1 MSVGRRACTSPARAV
16 STEPPMWRWWGRN
29 PPVRLG
35 PKVHHPRSRGRD
47 LGPWSPTGGRWSDR
61 DMAIAD
67 TRTESSA
74 LFTVTGHDVV
84 SVTVEGVI
92 DGGAVRGF
100 DAVVDWLV
108 GSPEIVIDLR
118 ECAAMDG

>member
-1 MSVGRRACTSPARAV
+1 MT
-16 STEPPMWRWWGRN
+16 
-29 PPVRLG
+29 
-35 PKVHHPRSRGRD
+35 
-47 LGPWSPTGGRWSDR
+47 
-61 DMAIAD
+61 IAD
-67 TRTESSA
+67 TRTERAA

-92 DGGAVRGF
+92 DGGAVRRF

-118 ECAAMDG
+118 DCAAMDGASCDGLSYSVDRLRRSGTSVSVVRR

>member
-1 MSVGRRACTSPARAV
+1 
-16 STEPPMWRWWGRN
+16 
-29 PPVRLG
+29 
-35 PKVHHPRSRGRD
+35 
-47 LGPWSPTGGRWSDR
+47 
-61 DMAIAD
+61 MAIAD

-118 ECAAMDG
+118 ECAAMDGAGRDGLAHSVDRLRRSGTSVSVVRRPVSG